1 MRLLVHASDAG
12 TAYVGINLRG
22 RNVGMSHHFL
32 HTVQI
37 RPVFHQ
43 MGRKRMPERM
53 RRYVRFYPGLS
64 GIIFDQLPE
73 TLTAHG
79 LTGAVNK
86 KSLSLRPFYQDIP
99 GFLQLMKQRLLRL
112 VPKWYGTFL
121 R

>member
-43 MGRKRMPERM
+43 MGRKRMADRV
-53 RRYVRFYPGLS
+53 RRDIRLNAGLCRVLL
-64 GIIFDQLPE
+64 DELPE
-73 TLTAHG
+73 ALTAHEISR
-79 LTGAVNK
+79 TVHKEKVAY
-86 KSLSLRPFYQDIP
+86 RPF
-99 GFLQLMKQRLLRL
+99 
-112 VPKWYGTFL
+112 
-121 R
+121 

>member
-1 MRLLVHASDAG
+1 
-12 TAYVGINLRG
+12 
-22 RNVGMSHHFL
+22 
-32 HTVQI
+32 
-37 RPVFHQ
+37 
-43 MGRKRMPERM
+43 M

-99 GFLQLMKQRLLRL
+99 GFLQIKKQRLLRL